1 MKSFLSDVFIY
12 EKEQKDGRI
21 LKGLRFKFP
30 IYMNGR
36 NVLGVDWDNESTDET
51 VVLLSQLRQK
61 PDDYIDVDIDVAE
74 LEGTGMNRH
83 QFCEYIEIPYMTVSD
98 WEHGKKRVPKYFLR
112 LLEYY
117 VKAEQINK
125 AKEEQN
131 NG

>member
-1 MKSFLSDVFIY
+1 MMQFIY
-12 EKEQKDGRI
+12 EKEQRDGRI

-83 QFCEYIEIPYMTVSD
+83 QFCEYFEIPYMTVSD
-98 WEHGKKRVPKYFLR
+98 WEYGKKRVPKYFLR